1 MSNLGEPITIEEL
14 LDNAKAM
21 DLSHLAVFF
30 DINTTETYAKPIS
43 DLKDLLQTNF
53 VLEIEDI
60 TGLQDVADDVVTNT
74 SDISTNTTN
83 ISTNAVNI
91 QTNADDI
98 DAIELLI
105 PNFATLDGIQT
116 LTGKKTFAGGIVV
129 DNPEDIEFSVGG
141 NNLQDELDS
150 LSSAI
155 GAIDLSQYL
164 TESSSP
170 TITSTWYFD
179 TNSYIYTKLPS
190 QIYFE
195 DYNGVGSGDDLGNIL
210 SQFLTPSSSPT
221 ITSSWTFDASSYLYL
236 EDPSYLSFND
246 YQSGGPQT
254 LDTILSNFLTTDS
267 SPTIDGPT
275 WTFGS
280 GSSLYVYDPSN
291 IYFDNLS
298 NDLGSILSGYL
309 NNTDDQTISAFN
321 WYFGTTSF
329 NIYDPSYIYFSNDT
343 NSLAD
348 RLNTL
353 QTNIDNITID
363 LSNYTDPVDF
373 GNTVNFNDP
382 AAITFDS
389 GDDLQDIID
398 NSISAID
405 FSNYVTL
412 DSSQSI
418 TGAKNF
424 NGDVNFNDNIR
435 FYHSSN
441 FYKRINIGVNDSSL
455 QSLYGSLFKTSDGH
469 NGYPIFTEDYGQID
483 ENDPTSPYPSGE
495 KTAYL
500 GPRHASYIYDK
511 DFLEDSNISG
521 DQLDA
526 LNHSFIRSLTIPFY
540 NVYSIP
546 HSLVML
552 DFTGNISDA
561 GNEIELFGVTFS
573 LTEAGN
579 SLSQLVTDLNNEFD
593 TYEDGGINDGH
604 ANAESIAKLR
614 AVSYTDTAGTYAD
627 PGDELLYILSDLPER
642 LYVTARSEFNL
653 VGVNDVTNYS
663 GWNLQSRK
671 PQFDGGANL
680 IDSIDHTRGT
690 YQIRAIGQGGNSRD
704 LDSIAFLVDR
714 LGNVGVGSNSHS
726 IAEFDPEF
734 DQELGLIKTLDAKF
748 EVRGFGYGAYDPN
761 NYKPALK
768 VSYGDSDLELDS
780 NRSIY
785 GRTYKHDDFKDDSNT
800 ITRVFAADF
809 AQITDHTD
817 HNSAFIL
824 DWSHHNGIVELIP
837 AVSQTIT
844 VILSGSVSN
853 WNKFQCKILNL
864 GQGTVKLNFAI
875 NAEAAMES
883 TSIYNNIEIYNKN
896 NAAWR
901 AFNNQGFTGTGLD
914 PVDTQYSRTYTILQG
929 TSNFTGGETEAAV
942 IISDPNL
949 ATENAEITLDISG
962 ALISGTINA
971 SAEEYVD
978 GLYPIWREGFPQV
991 GSNDYHYYGGAFSYI
1006 GHNNRVTDYAN
1017 NHSSD
1022 NAALGWYNNQTGE
1035 TVVYGKMIGTINN
1048 AADFLKYIHTD
1059 TALER
1064 LTLPAHYVW
1073 PAIRFNTNIGWIP
1086 VVILPYLSQSGASLT
1101 YGLSN
1106 FETPHLGGDES
1117 TITQARLALDVNPNK
1132 DPSDT
1137 VYDINYHEI
1146 LANLYAKQNNNAYDD
1161 NVISAAHPY
1170 SFTFNLQHIEDTFGI
1185 TDKSGRMTTVEF
1197 ALVTAASSSVGGGL
1211 IEHSPVPIDNS
1222 DAEFATGDITGI
1234 SGAYEVDMLLNFLD
1248 N

>member
-164 TESSSP
+164 TE
-170 TITSTWYFD
+170 
-179 TNSYIYTKLPS
+179 
-190 QIYFE
+190 
-195 DYNGVGSGDDLGNIL
+195 
-210 SQFLTPSSSPT
+210 SSSPT

-690 YQIRAIGQGGNSRD
+690 YQIRAIGQKGNSRD
-704 LDSIAFLVDR
+704 LGSIAFLVDR
-714 LGNVGVGSNSHS
+714 LGNVGVGTSGHP

-734 DQELGLIKTLDAKF
+734 DQELGVIKTLDAKF
-748 EVRGFGYGAYDPN
+748 EVRGFGYGSYDPN
-761 NYKPALK
+761 DYKPAFK
-768 VSYGDSDLELDS
+768 ITHGDSDLELDAD
-780 NRSIY
+780 RSVY
-785 GRTYKHDDFKDDSNT
+785 GRTYKHDDFVDKNNN
-800 ITRVFAADF
+800 ITRVFASDF
-809 AQITDHTD
+809 AEVNSWSD

-824 DWSHHNGIVELIP
+824 DWSHHNSIVELNP
-837 AVSQTIT
+837 TVGQTIT
-844 VILSGSVSN
+844 IMLSPYISD
-853 WNKFQCKILNL
+853 WDKFQCKIINI
-864 GQGTVKLNFAI
+864 GSGTAKLNFAI
-875 NAEAAMES
+875 NSFPAMES
-883 TSIYNNIEIYNKN
+883 TNKYDNIEIYNFN

-901 AFNNQGFTGTGLD
+901 AINNQGFVTSTKN
-914 PVDTQYSRTYTILQG
+914 PVDTQYSRTYSILQG
-929 TSNFTGGETEAAV
+929 TSNFAGGETESIV
-942 IISDPNL
+942 VISDSNL
-949 ATENAEITLDISG
+949 TTENVEVTLDISG
-962 ALISGTINA
+962 GLIT
-971 SAEEYVD
+971 ETVD
-978 GLYPIWREGFPQV
+978 NSTPDFMDSFYTIWRDGFN
-991 GSNDYHYYGGAFSYI
+991 SNDNDHYYCGAFSYA
-1006 GHNNRVTDYAN
+1006 GNHANRANDYDIDHGEVAGTELGL
-1017 NHSSD
+1017 
-1022 NAALGWYNNQTGE
+1022 LGWYENSGQTE
-1035 TVVYGKMIGTINN
+1035 ILYGKFSGNLSN
-1048 AADFLKYIHTD
+1048 GVGDFVKYIHGN
-1059 TALER
+1059 APLER
-1064 LTLPAHYVW
+1064 IVTPAHYIL
-1073 PAIRFNTNIGWIP
+1073 PAIKFNTNIGWIP
-1086 VVILPYLSQSGASLT
+1086 ILLLPYLNQGGTPTFS
-1101 YGLSN
+1101 LSN
-1106 FETPHLGGDES
+1106 FETPYMGGDE
-1117 TITQARLALDVNPNK
+1117 TTLTTARSALTV
-1132 DPSDT
+1132 DPDGATSDPQ
-1137 VYDINYHEI
+1137 
-1146 LANLYAKQNNNAYDD
+1146 NLHYYEFLSNLQDKQDGNAY
-1161 NVISAAHPY
+1161 NESVIYNAHPY
-1170 SFTFNLQHIEDTFGI
+1170 SITFNLQNIEDTFGI

-1197 ALVTAASSSVGGGL
+1197 ALVTAADSGIGGGL
-1211 IEHSPVPIDNS
+1211 VKHSPIPINNGSS
-1222 DAEFATGDITGI
+1222 DFKYSDITGI
-1234 SGAYEVDMLLNFLD
+1234 SGAYKVDMFLNFLD